1 MLLWITPAGRD
12 AMVRPPWKGGL
23 AASLASLIDPFRTFF
38 SAYRICDYSYPGKSF
53 EDVIWVT

>member
-1 MLLWITPAGRD
+1 
-12 AMVRPPWKGGL
+12 MVRPPWKGGL